1 MADLSVTI
9 GGVRLQNPVIAASGT
24 FGYGS
29 EYAGVIRVGDLGAIC
44 SKGLTL
50 EPRAGNSGARILE
63 TASGL
68 MNSIGLENPGVHSFV
83 QNELPRMKELG
94 PAVIANLAG
103 SDLQSYAAAAR
114 ALNESSVDMVELNIS
129 CPNVK
134 AGGMAWGMSAEAAG
148 EVVLAVRRSL
158 TAKPL
163 IVKLTPNAPDV
174 PAVAAACVGAGADA
188 LSLANT
194 FRAFAVDIERARPV
208 FDNGTA
214 GLSGPAIKPLALR
227 VLRDVATKVPD
238 CAPAGRVPLIGIGG
252 IASWRD
258 AVEFIMAG
266 ARAIEVGSAVFANP
280 AVYAEIL
287 EGLPAF
293 MERKGY
299 ASIAAMCGAGI

>member
-1 MADLSVTI
+1 MVDLSVTI
-9 GGVRLQNPVIAASGT
+9 GGVLLKNPVIAASGT
-24 FGYGS
+24 FGYGT
-29 EYAGVIRVGDLGAIC
+29 EYADIVCVADLGAIC

-83 QNELPRMKELG
+83 QNELPKMKALG

-103 SDLQSYAAAAR
+103 SDLQSYVEAAR
-114 ALNESSVDMVELNIS
+114 VLNESAVDIVELNIS

-148 EVVLAVRRSL
+148 EAVLAVRRAL
-158 TAKPL
+158 AAKPL

-174 PAVAAACVGAGADA
+174 PAVAAACVRSGADA
-188 LSLANT
+188 LSLVNT
-194 FRAFAVDIERARPV
+194 FSAFAVDIECARPV
-208 FDNGTA
+208 FANATA
-214 GLSGPAIKPLALR
+214 GLSGPAIKPIALR
-227 VLRDVATKVPD
+227 ILRDVATGVSE

-252 IASWRD
+252 IASWQD

-280 AVYAEIL
+280 AVYAEL
-287 EGLPAF
+287 LQGLPAF
-293 MERKGY
+293 MEREGY
-299 ASIAAMCGAGI
+299 ASIAAMCGVGI